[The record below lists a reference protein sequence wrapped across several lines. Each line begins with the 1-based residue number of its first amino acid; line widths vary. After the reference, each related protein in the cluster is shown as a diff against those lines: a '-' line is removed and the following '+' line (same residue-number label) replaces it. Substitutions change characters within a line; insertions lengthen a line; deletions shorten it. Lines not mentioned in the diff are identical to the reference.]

1 MEEGFNTK
9 FTKLSLKQKELLNT
23 QVAICKE
30 NKMLDQRGEKFYW
43 FSVYK
48 RNPDLNI
55 TFNFFVCIFRIVKR
69 KLFKIDGNW

>member
-9 FTKLSLKQKELLNT
+9 FTKLSLKQKELMNT

>member
-30 NKMLDQRGEKFYW
+30 NKMLDQRGEG
-43 FSVYK
+43 
-48 RNPDLNI
+48 
-55 TFNFFVCIFRIVKR
+55 FNDSQFIKGTQI
-69 KLFKIDGNW
+69 